1 MSKVEFNYNGAKTII
16 QCQSNEKMK
25 NICQNF
31 ANKIQINKN
40 EIYFLYDGKAGNQ
53 FNEELTFEEMINSED
68 KKRNKMSII
77 VFKNENLDKEEENDI
92 IKSKEIICP
101 ECRENI
107 RMDII
112 DYQIKLHECKNGHKI
127 ENILLEKFEDTQKI
141 DRVKIKC
148 ELCKDNNKSNVYNK
162 IFYRCNTCKKNICPL
177 CKIDHDK
184 AHQIINYDDKYYIC
198 EKHNEKYNSYCEK
211 CKNNICTLC
220 DEHKSH
226 KKKYFVDIM
235 PNKNELIEN
244 NKLLKKNIDLFNIN
258 VRIIINILN
267 EVMNKMNTYYKINED
282 IINNYNNKNINYEII
297 YNLHKI
303 KKNNIIKELQE
314 IIGCSGITNKFNKIF
329 NIYSKM
335 NINEINIIYKANEK
349 EVRLFGRDFVNNN
362 KKNCKIEIEG
372 KEHELKKVHSFSIF
386 SKKHDILE
394 IKLKGIMNIT
404 NMDSLFRCCLSL
416 LSLPDISNWNTSNV
430 INMHDMF

>member
-1 MSKVEFNYNGAKTII
+1 MIFR
-16 QCQSNEKMK
+16 
-25 NICQNF
+25 F
-31 ANKIQINKN
+31 
-40 EIYFLYDGKAGNQ
+40 IYIWD
-53 FNEELTFEEMINSED
+53 ELF
-68 KKRNKMSII
+68 
-77 VFKNENLDKEEENDI
+77 
-92 IKSKEIICP
+92 
-101 ECRENI
+101 
-107 RMDII
+107 
-112 DYQIKLHECKNGHKI
+112 
-127 ENILLEKFEDTQKI
+127 
-141 DRVKIKC
+141 
-148 ELCKDNNKSNVYNK
+148 
-162 IFYRCNTCKKNICPL
+162 
-177 CKIDHDK
+177 
-184 AHQIINYDDKYYIC
+184 
-198 EKHNEKYNSYCEK
+198 
-211 CKNNICTLC
+211 
-220 DEHKSH
+220 
-226 KKKYFVDIM
+226 
-235 PNKNELIEN
+235 
-244 NKLLKKNIDLFNIN
+244 
-258 VRIIINILN
+258 
-267 EVMNKMNTYYKINED
+267 
-282 IINNYNNKNINYEII
+282 II